1 MKKVVLTNVNTNRK
15 VEVVVDTDTDEKA
28 LIGAGKAPNETA
40 KVLSITGAD
49 ETLHRATVKKPSM
62 DDRVSLFAGVARCL
76 ERNIST
82 IKSFELQA
90 NRVKSPRYKGMIA
103 EVSSKISQ
111 GDKVSDA
118 LADFKDLFGED
129 VLALIRAGEEAG
141 QLPGVCHRIAAGQ
154 KKTLRIIKKLK
165 TGMIYPGVVLCM
177 AIGIIIIM
185 SFTLVPEVKKLY
197 GSFNAELP
205 AATKAMMWVSDVL
218 IHYPYLAALPFVG
231 IFFFFK
237 KWGKIYAKPGVQ
249 KLLINTPTAGGI
261 IRKSAAAV
269 SFRCLAMLMEANV
282 RISTA
287 LRITSESAPH
297 IYYKEFFSRI
307 KNHIEDG
314 LMMPEAF
321 LMESHWLGPDG
332 RNICGILEISA
343 ETGSATDMLNEIAD
357 DYEDELDT
365 IASQIDKIL
374 EPITIIVLGVVVGCL
389 IYAIYGPIFGLGSVI
404 LPDAKKGA
412 GGKTPPAA
420 TAPAVP
426 GH

>member
-1 MKKVVLTNVNTNRK
+1 MMKKVTLTNVNTGRK
-15 VEVVVDTDTDEKA
+15 VDVMVDTDTDDKA

-40 KVLSITGAD
+40 RVVTVTGAD
-49 ETLHRATVKKPSM
+49 EAIQRATVTKPSL
-62 DDRVSLFAGVARCL
+62 DDRVALFAGVARCL

-103 EVSSKISQ
+103 EISTKISQ
-111 GDKVSDA
+111 GEKVSEA
-118 LADFKDLFGED
+118 MGEFKDIFGED

-141 QLPGVCHRIAAGQ
+141 QLPEVCKRIATGN
-154 KKTLRIIKKLK
+154 KKTLRILKKLK
-165 TGMIYPGVVLCM
+165 TGMIYPGIVLTM
-177 AIGIIIIM
+177 AIGIIILM

-205 AATKAMMWVSDVL
+205 FATVLMMNISDLL
-218 IHYPYLAALPFVG
+218 IHYPYLAVVPFG
-231 IFFFFK
+231 LIFLLFK
-237 KWGKIYAKPGVQ
+237 KWGKIYSNPGVQ
-249 KLLINTPTAGGI
+249 KTLINLPTAGSI

-297 IYYKEFFSRI
+297 VYYKEFFGRI
-307 KNHIEDG
+307 QKHIEDG
-314 LMMPEAF
+314 LMLPEAF
-321 LMESHWLGPDG
+321 LMESHWLGSDG
-332 RNICGILEISA
+332 RIICGILEISA

-365 IASQIDKIL
+365 IANQIDKIL
-374 EPITIIVLGVVVGCL
+374 EPITILVLGVVVGTL
-389 IYAIYGPIFGLGSVI
+389 IYAIYGPIFGLGKVI
-404 LPDAKKGA
+404 LPDTTKGKNQA
-412 GGKTPPAA
+412 IPTPTA
-420 TAPAVP
+420 TAPQ
-426 GH
+426 

>member
-1 MKKVVLTNVNTNRK
+1 MIKKVTLTNVNTGRT
-15 VEVVVDTDTDEKA
+15 VDVVVDTDTDDKA
-28 LIGAGKAPNETA
+28 LIGAGKATNETA
-40 KVLSITGAD
+40 RVTSISGAD
-49 ETLHRATVKKPSM
+49 EALHRATVTQPSM
-62 DDRVSLFAGVARCL
+62 DDRVALFSGVARCL

-103 EVSSKISQ
+103 EISTRISQ
-111 GDKVSDA
+111 GDKVSEA
-118 LADFKDLFGED
+118 MGEFKDLFGED

-141 QLPGVCHRIAAGQ
+141 QLPEVCQRIAIGN
-154 KKTLRIIKKLK
+154 KKTLRILKKLK
-165 TGMIYPGVVLCM
+165 TGMIYPGIVLTM
-177 AIGIIIIM
+177 AVGIIILM

-205 AATKAMMWVSDVL
+205 FATTMMMNLSDLL
-218 IHYPYLAALPFVG
+218 IHYPYLAVVPFAC
-231 IFFFFK
+231 IFLLFK
-237 KWGKIYAKPGVQ
+237 KWGRIYAHHGVQ
-249 KLLINTPTAGGI
+249 KTLINLPTAGGI

-307 KNHIEDG
+307 QKHIDDG
-314 LMMPEAF
+314 LMLPEAF
-321 LMESHWLGPDG
+321 LMESHWLGQDG

-374 EPITIIVLGVVVGCL
+374 EPITILILGSIVGFI
-389 IYAIYGPIFGLGSVI
+389 IYAIYGPIFGLGKVI
-404 LPDAKKGA
+404 LPDTTKGK
-412 GGKTPPAA
+412 GQPVPAA
-420 TAPAVP
+420 HAPR
-426 GH
+426 

>member
-1 MKKVVLTNVNTNRK
+1 MMKKVTLTNVNTGRA
-15 VEVVVDTDTDEKA
+15 VLVVVDTDTDEKA
-28 LIGAGKAPNETA
+28 VIGAGKAPNETA
-40 KVLSITGAD
+40 RVQNVIGAD
-49 ETLHRATVKKPSM
+49 EAIHRATVKKPSM

-111 GDKVSDA
+111 GEKVSEA
-118 LADFKDLFGED
+118 LAEFKDLFSED
-129 VLALIRAGEEAG
+129 VIALLRAGEESG
-141 QLPGVCHRIAAGQ
+141 HLPAVCRRIAAGQ
-154 KKTLRIIKKLK
+154 KKTLRILKKLK
-165 TGMIYPGVVLCM
+165 AGMIYPVIVLLM
-177 AIGIIIIM
+177 AIAVIILM
-185 SFTLVPEVKKLY
+185 SVKLVPEVKKLY
-197 GSFNAELP
+197 GAFNAELP
-205 AATKAMMWVSDVL
+205 LPTVVMMKVSDIL
-218 IHYPYLAALPFVG
+218 INYPYFAALPFIGV
-231 IFFFFK
+231 FFFLK
-237 KWGKIYAKPGVQ
+237 KWGKIYAKPPVQ
-249 KLLINTPTAGGI
+249 KLLINLPTVGSI

-287 LRITSESAPH
+287 LRITAESAPH

-307 KNHIEDG
+307 QKHIEDG

-343 ETGSATDMLNEIAD
+343 ETGSANDMLNEIAD

-365 IASQIDKIL
+365 IAGQLDKIL
-374 EPITIIVLGVVVGCL
+374 EPITILVLGVVVGFL
-389 IYAIYGPIFGLGSVI
+389 IYAIYGPIFGLGKVI
-404 LPDAKKGA
+404 LPDAQKGP
-412 GGKTPPAA
+412 GGKPPAA
-420 TAPAVP
+420 AAP
-426 GH
+426 